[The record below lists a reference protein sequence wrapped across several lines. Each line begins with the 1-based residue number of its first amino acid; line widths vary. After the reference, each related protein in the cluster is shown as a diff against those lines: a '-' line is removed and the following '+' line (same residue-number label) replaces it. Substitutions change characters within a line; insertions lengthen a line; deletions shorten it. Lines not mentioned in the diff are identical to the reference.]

1 MWILGT
7 KEYPFYLYR
16 GEHMATLFEGGIGPT
31 GPVLE
36 AQLHR
41 LGIGREELGQLVI
54 THAHP
59 DHVMAVPSVRRLNP
73 DIQVLASVPAAKML
87 SVEKAVSFFGKMDE
101 ALAGALVAS
110 NLVESDCARPALS
123 ESCITVDRT
132 LSEGDSIVV
141 DEDVAFEVLETPGHS
156 ECSLSFY
163 EPNRRVLIISDA
175 TGYYLPQ
182 LEWCWPNYF
191 TDYGQYVTSI
201 ERLAKR
207 DADVLC
213 LSHNAVIVG
222 ADNVVAYFDR
232 ILSQTHAYHQEI
244 VEAAKAG
251 QSVREIAERLGS
263 QVFEKTPLMPLDFF
277 QKNCGILVKNSLRY
291 EGVGDA

>member
-1 MWILGT
+1 
-7 KEYPFYLYR
+7 
-16 GEHMATLFEGGIGPT
+16 
-31 GPVLE
+31 
-36 AQLHR
+36 
-41 LGIGREELGQLVI
+41 
-54 THAHP
+54 
-59 DHVMAVPSVRRLNP
+59 
-73 DIQVLASVPAAKML
+73 
-87 SVEKAVSFFGKMDE
+87 
-101 ALAGALVAS
+101 LVAS
-110 NLVESDCARPALS
+110 NLVESDCARPALN
-123 ESCITVDRT
+123 EPCITVDRT
-132 LSEGDSIVV
+132 LSEGDTIVV
-141 DEDVAFEVLETPGHS
+141 DENVAFEVLETPGHS

-201 ERLAKR
+201 ERLAER
-207 DADVLC
+207 DTHVLC

-232 ILSQTHAYHQEI
+232 ILSQTRAYHQEI